1 VTIPIPSSNHNE
13 ALAGDTLYSAFL
25 NYEWRQI
32 VLPYIVRGM
41 EEIARTIEDESE
53 RQDFEVLYGAM
64 IDDFYNEDTVDGT
77 PLGTIVMFPSDT
89 IPDKWLWC
97 NGQSLDEDDY
107 PDLFALIGHT
117 YGSAGAGFF
126 NLPQTGF
133 RFVLGIDNFSEL
145 GDFGG
150 EINHTLTT
158 AEIPAHNHVERTR
171 GGAAGAI
178 ATTAGYLANA
188 ASPLTTS
195 TSTTA
200 DTGGGGAHNN
210 MPPYR
215 RLAYII
221 KALP

>member
-1 VTIPIPSSNHNE
+1 MPFIYSDYSGNSDE
-13 ALAGDTLYSAFL
+13 AL
-25 NYEWRQI
+25 
-32 VLPYIVRGM
+32 LPLVV
-41 EEIARTIEDESE
+41 SE
-53 RQDFEVLYGAM
+53 RTQQLILAALKTMDSRYAWVGNFDD
-64 IDDFYNEDTVDGT
+64 IDADLALAYEQVSNIVTSPDKT
-77 PLGTIVMFPSDT
+77 PLGSIVMFTSDT

-117 YGSAGAGFF
+117 FGSAGAGFF

-133 RFVLGIDNFSEL
+133 RFVLGIDDFSEL

-158 AEIPAHNHVERTR
+158 AEIPSHNHVQQSR

-178 ATTAGYLANA
+178 LTTSGYLANA
-188 ASPLTTS
+188 ATPVSTTTTS
-195 TSTTA
+195 TANS
-200 DTGGGGAHNN
+200 GGGGSHNN